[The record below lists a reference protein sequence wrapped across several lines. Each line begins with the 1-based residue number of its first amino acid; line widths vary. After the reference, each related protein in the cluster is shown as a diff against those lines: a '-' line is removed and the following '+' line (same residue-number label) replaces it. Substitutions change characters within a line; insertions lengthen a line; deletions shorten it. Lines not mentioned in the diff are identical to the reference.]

1 MLASTQN
8 KIIPLETAQVIIEA
22 WKKDQQKIVFTNG
35 CFDILHLGHI
45 DYLEKAKAKGDKLVL
60 GLNSDHSVQ
69 RLKGDSRPI
78 NKIKARSRM
87 MAALAF
93 VDLVIIFE
101 EDTPLTLIE
110 HLMPD
115 VLVKG
120 GDYEI
125 GNIVGANIVL
135 AKGGTVET
143 ITFTEGYSTTKLI
156 NELKK

>member
-45 DYLEKAKAKGDKLVL
+45 DYLEKAKAKCDKLVL